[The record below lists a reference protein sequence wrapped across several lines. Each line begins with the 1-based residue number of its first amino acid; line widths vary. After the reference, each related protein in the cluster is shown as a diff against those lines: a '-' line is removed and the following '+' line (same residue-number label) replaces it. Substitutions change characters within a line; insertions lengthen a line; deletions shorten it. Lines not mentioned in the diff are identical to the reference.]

1 MPPEI
6 AGVVDVIVE
15 PRYDT
20 QTILAAGA
28 LTLTFF
34 QVPIGQGQS
43 AFGAAGTTKNLSD
56 TNMDLPGQLPA
67 GYNFKITGFRVQ
79 PAFTLTAVDARQ
91 WTAGAWFEFTIGSKP
106 FLRVPLD
113 TIPAGVGPYAAVA
126 AFDAATSAANRAASH
141 GIPVLSNGY
150 GVGRKPLDL
159 FQTQNFNV
167 QLRWTALSPVT
178 SIVPTQVAAGL
189 PIRVYMDGYLTRVVQ

>member
-1 MPPEI
+1 MPPVSEI
-6 AGVVDVIVE
+6 VDVIVE

-34 QVPIGQGQS
+34 QVPVGQGQS
-43 AFGAAGTTKNLSD
+43 AFAAAGVNKNLSD

-67 GYNFKITGFRVQ
+67 GYNFRITGFRVQ
-79 PAFTLTAVDARQ
+79 PAFTLTPADARQ
-91 WTAGAWFEFTIGSKP
+91 WSVGAWFTFTIGSKP

-113 TIPAGVGPYAAVA
+113 TIPAGMGPFGYGGATV
-126 AFDAATSAANRAASH
+126 DALGRAMAH
-141 GIPVLSNGY
+141 GVPHLNNAY
-150 GVGRKPLDL
+150 GVGRKPFTL

-167 QLRWTALSPVT
+167 QIQWTALSPVT
-178 SIVPTQVAAGL
+178 SVVPTQVAPGL
-189 PIRVYMDGYLTRVVQ
+189 PIRVFMDGYLTRSLQ